1 MEEQFY
7 SILTKVGK
15 AKIANASAL
24 GTKVN
29 FTTFVLGDGGG
40 NYYNPIEDQTTLKN
54 QVWSGSVN
62 NLNIDKSN
70 NNWIVAEV
78 LIPADIGNFMIRE
91 AGILDDEGNL
101 LVIGKYPETYK
112 PIASN
117 GSTKDLTIRMILEVS
132 NTAAVTLK
140 VDQGVML
147 AHKEDVEAV
156 QKKVESLQKQVDD
169 EKNAAVFTNIYT
181 KFTAEEDNIGH
192 IPIGHANFNPEQD
205 ILNVKFLNE
214 ILTKEVNYN
223 INSDNL
229 SIDLIDWVLEKDET
243 IYFETIKKCTSMV
256 NESDGS
262 LLEENSVNE
271 SKLSKSLQSKINKEI
286 KAEDIKGN
294 DGVTL
299 EKVKE
304 DFTSHLADNTKHLPS
319 GGTVWQIVQKQPTG
333 WGLIDLPPSKDID
346 NGRYQSVWGLDDA
359 VLNNCVLENGIAKL
373 SYVEDM
379 IKNETVSGGANIW
392 ASYYVSQTI
401 TSDGISFDA
410 IGYVELYVNKHNSPI
425 GTLTVSLY
433 DPITNMT
440 LATANVIGVTADA
453 KFCRATFDTLIPVIK
468 EHGIIIRVY
477 DGVSN
482 SATNSYSISFAAT
495 DTFVNGFSQYS
506 NNGFVSN
513 GELGKDLTFRLGVYH
528 KATTGTAIKT
538 VTPSDL
544 KKWGNIKWTQTT
556 PTNTSVRCDVWNS
569 AGTTVLKSNVTSIAD
584 LSDIDITANPSIK
597 IKWILNRNSVS
608 DTSPTVSNAS
618 VTWEGKGY
626 SGDGAWEKIGNVIL
640 ATSIQQI
647 DFTLI
652 SNDYNY
658 LKIIYSAKGISNSY
672 INIQFNDDSSSLY
685 NYGEDTLTTGS
696 SAITLNYGASYN
708 YGMTFG
714 EIFMNN
720 IQTERKSILGRYNYS
735 NVNQRKYFSGAWGN
749 TLNKINKISLS
760 TGSGKFAIGSTFTLW
775 GCK

>member
-271 SKLSKSLQSKINKEI
+271 SKLSKSLQNKINKEI
-286 KAEDIKGN
+286 KAEDIKSN

-304 DFTSHLADNTKHLPS
+304 DFTSHLAEKATRKDLGHVKQ
-319 GGTVWQIVQKQPTG
+319 GTGIN
-333 WGLIDLPPSKDID
+333 ID
-346 NGRYQSVWGLDDA
+346 N
-359 VLNNCVLENGIAKL
+359 NGIL
-373 SYVEDM
+373 SV
-379 IKNETVSGGANIW
+379 
-392 ASYYVSQTI
+392 
-401 TSDGISFDA
+401 
-410 IGYVELYVNKHNSPI
+410 
-425 GTLTVSLY
+425 
-433 DPITNMT
+433 
-440 LATANVIGVTADA
+440 ATG
-453 KFCRATFDTLIPVIK
+453 
-468 EHGIIIRVY
+468 
-477 DGVSN
+477 
-482 SATNSYSISFAAT
+482 SAAF
-495 DTFVNGFSQYS
+495 
-506 NNGFVSN
+506 
-513 GELGKDLTFRLGVYH
+513 K
-528 KATTGTAIKT
+528 
-538 VTPSDL
+538 
-544 KKWGNIKWTQTT
+544 
-556 PTNTSVRCDVWNS
+556 
-569 AGTTVLKSNVTSIAD
+569 
-584 LSDIDITANPSIK
+584 
-597 IKWILNRNSVS
+597 
-608 DTSPTVSNAS
+608 
-618 VTWEGKGY
+618 
-626 SGDGAWEKIGNVIL
+626 
-640 ATSIQQI
+640 
-647 DFTLI
+647 
-652 SNDYNY
+652 
-658 LKIIYSAKGISNSY
+658 
-672 INIQFNDDSSSLY
+672 SSS
-685 NYGEDTLTTGS
+685 
-696 SAITLNYGASYN
+696 
-708 YGMTFG
+708 
-714 EIFMNN
+714 
-720 IQTERKSILGRYNYS
+720 
-735 NVNQRKYFSGAWGN
+735 
-749 TLNKINKISLS
+749 
-760 TGSGKFAIGSTFTLW
+760 STFTTRGTSQSFIDAFCTANSLVTIAITSSTKPQGIW
-775 GCK
+775 IVNSANGSFVITSTASETVNITFDYYIQKAVV

>member
-54 QVWSGSVN
+54 QVWSGLVN

-181 KFTAEEDNIGH
+181 KFTAEEDNIEH

-271 SKLSKSLQSKINKEI
+271 SKLSKSLQNKINKEL
-286 KAEDIKGN
+286 KAEDIKSN
-294 DGVTL
+294 DGVNL

-304 DFTSHLADNTKHLPS
+304 DFMSHLAD
-319 GGTVWQIVQKQPTG
+319 
-333 WGLIDLPPSKDID
+333 
-346 NGRYQSVWGLDDA
+346 
-359 VLNNCVLENGIAKL
+359 IA
-373 SYVEDM
+373 SESTAGH
-379 IKNETVSGGANIW
+379 I
-392 ASYYVSQTI
+392 Q
-401 TSDGISFDA
+401 
-410 IGYVELYVNKHNSPI
+410 
-425 GTLTVSLY
+425 
-433 DPITNMT
+433 
-440 LATANVIGVTADA
+440 LATAAEVTA
-453 KFCRATFDTLIPVIK
+453 
-468 EHGIIIRVY
+468 
-477 DGVSN
+477 
-482 SATNSYSISFAAT
+482 
-495 DTFVNGFSQYS
+495 
-506 NNGFVSN
+506 
-513 GELGKDLTFRLGVYH
+513 
-528 KATTGTAIKT
+528 GT
-538 VTPSDL
+538 
-544 KKWGNIKWTQTT
+544 
-556 PTNTSVRCDVWNS
+556 
-569 AGTTVLKSNVTSIAD
+569 
-584 LSDIDITANPSIK
+584 
-597 IKWILNRNSVS
+597 
-608 DTSPTVSNAS
+608 
-618 VTWEGKGY
+618 
-626 SGDGAWEKIGNVIL
+626 
-640 ATSIQQI
+640 
-647 DFTLI
+647 
-652 SNDYNY
+652 
-658 LKIIYSAKGISNSY
+658 
-672 INIQFNDDSSSLY
+672 
-685 NYGEDTLTTGS
+685 EDTKAVTAKKLKVELDKKALQS
-696 SAITLNYGASYN
+696 D
-708 YGMTFG
+708 FD
-714 EIFMNN
+714 
-720 IQTERKSILGRYNYS
+720 
-735 NVNQRKYFSGAWGN
+735 KYKYRMYMGV
-749 TLNKINKISLS
+749 
-760 TGSGKFAIGSTFTLW
+760 
-775 GCK
+775 